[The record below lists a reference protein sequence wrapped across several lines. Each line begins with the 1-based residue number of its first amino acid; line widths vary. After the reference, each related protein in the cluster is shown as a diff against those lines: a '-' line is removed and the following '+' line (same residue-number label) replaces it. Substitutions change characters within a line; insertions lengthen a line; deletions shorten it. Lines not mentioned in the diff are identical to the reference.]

1 MVVYEVCHAQDM
13 DVRKDEQN
21 AGPGSLGP
29 SGVTLPALRTNM
41 NPWGIPPSIPLSVTS
56 LDSLSYTKERLGN
69 PILSQKRKRKPRE
82 VEQIMSS
89 ICRFEQSRDKQEIL
103 WCRCRANDKW

>member
-1 MVVYEVCHAQDM
+1 M

-21 AGPGSLGP
+21 AGPESLGP
-29 SGVTLPALRTNM
+29 SRVTHPPLRTNM
-41 NPWGIPPSIPLSVTS
+41 NPWGIPPSIPLPVTS

-69 PILSQKRKRKPRE
+69 PILPQKKRKPRE

-89 ICRFEQSRDKQEIL
+89 ICKFEQSGDKQEIL
-103 WCRCRANDKW
+103 